1 MSAHHAC
8 LRESL
13 TGIRTALS
21 MLIYTPENTEWLSRV
36 DMNHHAG
43 GVMDHLQE
51 LINSLTPEPGDRE
64 PFFPPSMT
72 RATAVHDM
80 TTSLESRDPVQ
91 GSVLT
96 SAQVADGWH
105 YCPAFDDLL
114 TQGENHTGDHCLCG
128 HPNRVF

>member
-21 MLIYTPENTEWLSRV
+21 MLIYTPENTGWLSRV
-36 DMNHHAG
+36 DSNHHAG
-43 GVMDHLQE
+43 GVMDHLAS
-51 LINSLTPEPGDRE
+51 LIDSLAPEHESLGDPSRSGEPGDRK
-64 PFFPPSMT
+64 PFVPAP
-72 RATAVHDM
+72 H
-80 TTSLESRDPVQ
+80 DPVQ

-96 SAQVADGWH
+96 PAQVADGWH

-114 TQGENHTGDHCLCG
+114 TKGENHSGDHCLCG